1 NFEMRAEKVEECRL
15 QCGHGV
21 DRYAQVESLQ
31 AAATDIAIGERVAR
45 LLQDAQI
52 IADRLTDQQSASVL
66 DRLAN
71 FLAAGNF
78 ANAGMPGVVLDDRDV
93 AREERSV
100 RAAQVEQHAVAPSDG
115 NDLKFDDQRD
125 GHGCYPFYDGVS
137 R

>member
-1 NFEMRAEKVEECRL
+1 
-15 QCGHGV
+15 

-93 AREERSV
+93 ASEEGSV
-100 RAAQVEQHAVAPSDG
+100 RAAQVEQHAVAPGDRA
-115 NDLKFDDQRD
+115 DVKFAEERAGQGIVRLT
-125 GHGCYPFYDGVS
+125 DGVTAGDS
-137 R
+137 